1 MVSAAIQYISEISV
15 QITHIKK
22 RHTDCSI
29 VSQQSVW
36 QAAELIR
43 ASTSLIAVADLLN

>member
-1 MVSAAIQYISEISV
+1 MVSAAIQNISEIYV
-15 QITHIKK
+15 QDTCKK
-22 RHTDCSI
+22 KHSDCSK
-29 VSQQSVW
+29 VSQQSVL